1 MFLLKMA
8 LRNLARQK
16 KRTLYTALVIAA
28 VIFFYIFADALIT
41 GMMESSYQ
49 NITDYEFGH
58 IQITS
63 PAHWQ
68 EREKYPLDSLIS
80 LEEDLKAG
88 ILDMPGVIG
97 ASPRLDF
104 TAELSDGRDDLP
116 VVGRGIDPARELQ
129 HFRLEESLVEGSF
142 FSAGEEQAVIG
153 KKLAEDMLLEVGDSF
168 MLIVRTRREA
178 FNVIDL
184 TVAGLL
190 DTPNPRLDEYFVY
203 LPLTTAQR
211 ALEAENY
218 YSHLSLILG
227 GPDMAASRTEEI
239 NSYLGAAANE
249 YAAYSWEQ
257 GAEDLR
263 IMEEYSQMVLL
274 IILGIILLLA
284 MAGII
289 NTVVLMVLEC
299 LQEIGTMQA
308 LGMKIKEITL
318 MLALEAGGIGL
329 LGAIL
334 GCIMGALGVFLLQT
348 YGINIYAG
356 MEGEF
361 DLPISMAIIY
371 GDWNPGTFL
380 FVFVYSVLISFFAA
394 LIPAYWG
401 ARKEP
406 SDILRD

>member
-1 MFLLKMA
+1 
-8 LRNLARQK
+8 
-16 KRTLYTALVIAA
+16 
-28 VIFFYIFADALIT
+28 
-41 GMMESSYQ
+41 
-49 NITDYEFGH
+49 
-58 IQITS
+58 
-63 PAHWQ
+63 
-68 EREKYPLDSLIS
+68 
-80 LEEDLKAG
+80 
-88 ILDMPGVIG
+88 
-97 ASPRLDF
+97 
-104 TAELSDGRDDLP
+104 
-116 VVGRGIDPARELQ
+116 
-129 HFRLEESLVEGSF
+129 
-142 FSAGEEQAVIG
+142 
-153 KKLAEDMLLEVGDSF
+153 
-168 MLIVRTRREA
+168 
-178 FNVIDL
+178 
-184 TVAGLL
+184 
-190 DTPNPRLDEYFVY
+190 
-203 LPLTTAQR
+203 
-211 ALEAENY
+211 
-218 YSHLSLILG
+218 
-227 GPDMAASRTEEI
+227 
-239 NSYLGAAANE
+239 
-249 YAAYSWEQ
+249 
-257 GAEDLR
+257 
-263 IMEEYSQMVLL
+263 MVLL